1 MADPRGD
8 FDPALYWEDRL
19 QRFDLA
25 AVGYEGLG
33 LPYNRWLY
41 RMRHTV
47 FQQVVRAVRPDWGT
61 AQVLDIGSGT
71 GFYVNEWR
79 RLGASVT
86 GSDLTRV
93 AVENLSQAFP
103 ETRFAQFDVTKE
115 PPFEPACFDAI
126 SAVDM
131 LFHIVDDGL
140 YEAAC
145 RNVASLLKTGGYF
158 VFSENFLHGETV
170 RGTNQVNRTL
180 PEIERALSSAGLEFV
195 LRRPMFVLMNA
206 PIDSASP
213 LLRAYWRKL
222 TAGLSRFPGAGGI
235 VGASLYP
242 LERMLVSVCKE
253 SPSTE
258 FAVYRRSG
266 QLAPA

>member
-1 MADPRGD
+1 MGDPQRD
-8 FDPALYWEDRL
+8 FDPALYWERRL
-19 QRFDLA
+19 QPFDLA

-41 RMRHTV
+41 RLRHAA
-47 FQQVVRAVRPDWGT
+47 FQRLVRGIRRDWGQ

-93 AVENLSQAFP
+93 AVENLSRAFP
-103 ETRFAQFDVTKE
+103 ENRFAQFDVTKH
-115 PPFEPACFDAI
+115 PPFELASFDAI
-126 SAVDM
+126 SAVDV

-145 RNVASLLKTGGYF
+145 RNVASLLKVGGHF
-158 VFSENFLHGETV
+158 IFSENFLHGETV
-170 RGTNQVNRTL
+170 RGANQVSRARADV
-180 PEIERALSSAGLEFV
+180 ERAMTSAGLELV
-195 LRRPMFVLMNA
+195 VRRPMFVLMNA

-213 LLRAYWRKL
+213 LLHAYWRKL
-222 TAGLSRFPGAGGI
+222 TSGLSRFPGAGGV

-242 LERMLVSVCKE
+242 IERLLVWLCKE

-258 FAVYRRSG
+258 FAVYRRSARP
-266 QLAPA
+266 LPT